1 MSRCEK
7 NTAGKRWIRFR
18 SKMMGRFKRLSVW
31 MLFYPLIM
39 NMVPVRAAAT
49 DPPVTVNCDVHHGA
63 CIQMV
68 EAVEVNFDISPK
80 PVRAMTDLNFKIAI
94 KGKQPEIAPFIDL
107 GMPGMKMGPNRVSLQ
122 STGRGVYEG
131 TGIIV
136 RCPSG
141 KRIWQAKITLPG
153 IGEAEFVFDVIY

>member
-1 MSRCEK
+1 MSRREIK
-7 NTAGKRWIRFR
+7 TAGNSWIRFR
-18 SKMMGRFKRLSVW
+18 SKMMCRFKRLGIG

-39 NMVPVRAAAT
+39 NMVPVQAAAT
-49 DPPVTVNCDVHHGA
+49 DPPVTVNCDVHHGT

-68 EAVEVNFDISPK
+68 EAVEVIFDISPK
-80 PVRAMTDLNFKIAI
+80 PVRAMTDLNFKITL
-94 KGKQPEIAPFIDL
+94 KGKQPEMAPFIDL

-122 STGRGVYEG
+122 STGRGIYEG

-141 KRIWQAKITLPG
+141 KRIWKAKITLPD